1 MTEDWVRPVVQWG
14 IRARNPQAIKAFYAQ
29 MFNWPIGESPIM
41 GIPAGVGA
49 PEAGPA
55 GTIIPSDAPGV
66 ILFIQV
72 LDLSASLEKAKTLGG
87 SVITQPFDV
96 PGGPTIAQ
104 IADPEGTLVGLVQQ

>member
-1 MTEDWVRPVVQWG
+1 MTEDWARPVVQRG
-14 IRARNPQAIKAFYAQ
+14 IRARNPEASKEFYAQ
-29 MFNWPIGESPIM
+29 MFNWPIGEGPIM

-55 GTIIPSDAPGV
+55 GLIIQSDAPGV
-66 ILFIQV
+66 TLFIQV
-72 LDLSASLEKAKTLGG
+72 LDLAASLEKAKALGG

-104 IADPEGTLVGLVQQ
+104 VADPEGNPIGLVQQ